1 MFRESFHGLTGD
13 VIVHGRS
20 LTGFPYYE
28 EIIGKVKQLP
38 EVQAAVPTL
47 RTYGLININNSIRDA
62 VQDGSRRTVW
72 IGAIYTTLQRM
83 ADKGLVTS
91 EIAESRTSGERK
103 RKVFGLSAEG
113 RAAIGQAYDTW
124 ARMTR
129 GLKPKL
135 ESM

>member
-1 MFRESFHGLTGD
+1 MGIYLGEFEQLVLLAILRLGDGASGAAIRE
-13 VIVHGRS
+13 
-20 LTGFPYYE
+20 
-28 EIIGKVKQLP
+28 
-38 EVQAAVPTL
+38 
-47 RTYGLININNSIRDA
+47 A

-91 EIAESRTSGERK
+91 AIAEGRTSGERK
-103 RKVFGLSAEG
+103 RKVFALSAEG
-113 RAAIGQAYDTW
+113 RAALGQAYETW